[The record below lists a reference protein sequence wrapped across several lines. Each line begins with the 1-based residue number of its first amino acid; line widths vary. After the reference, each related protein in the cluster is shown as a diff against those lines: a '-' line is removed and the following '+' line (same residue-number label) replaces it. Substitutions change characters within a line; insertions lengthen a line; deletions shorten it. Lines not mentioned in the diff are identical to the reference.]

1 MIFFLILL
9 IRHSSK
15 VNGEE
20 IMSLLNK
27 ASMDGFEKALLARE
41 SEGGMDTYENL
52 KTKGRGLASKT
63 DSGIRSL
70 SVDIEDPASNLSVV
84 DRFGKY
90 KELTEKARANRGS
103 LIASNQSLK
112 EQIEATEQAEVT
124 GNTVYSFIAQ
134 QEQFRAN
141 AYPDGPNRYS
151 IGYGT
156 KSSKGKTITEKE
168 AYDLMVKEVNKAMN
182 TVEEFNNKY
191 SLKLTENQKDALTSF
206 TYNSGRQNLI
216 KLLAKGKRN
225 KDEIANS
232 LKLYNQQDGKVLQG
246 LVDRRE
252 AEFNLFTTGYE
263 Q

>member
-1 MIFFLILL
+1 
-9 IRHSSK
+9 
-15 VNGEE
+15 
-20 IMSLLNK
+20 
-27 ASMDGFEKALLARE
+27 MDGFEKALLARE
-41 SEGGMDTYENL
+41 SEGGIDTYENL
-52 KTKGRGLASKT
+52 RVRGRGLASKK
-63 DSGIRSL
+63 DSSIPSL
-70 SVDIEDPASNLSVV
+70 SVDVDDLNSNLNIV

-90 KELTEKARANRGS
+90 KKLTETAIEKRKNLA
-103 LIASNQSLK
+103 ASNKSLK
-112 EQIEATEQAEVT
+112 EQLIDLSPSAEAIEQAEVT

-134 QEQFRAN
+134 QEQFRAD

-156 KSSKGKTITEKE
+156 KSSKGETITEEK
-168 AYDLMVKEVNKAMN
+168 AYDLMVKEANKAMN
-182 TVEEFNNKY
+182 TVEEFNNRY
-191 SLKLTENQKDALTSF
+191 SLELTENQKDALTSF

-216 KLLAKGKRN
+216 KLLDEGKRN
-225 KDEIANS
+225 KDEIASS

>member
-1 MIFFLILL
+1 
-9 IRHSSK
+9 
-15 VNGEE
+15 
-20 IMSLLNK
+20 MSLLNK
-27 ASMDGFEKALLARE
+27 ASMDGFEKALLARG
-41 SEGGMDTYENL
+41 SEGGIDTYENL

-63 DSGIRSL
+63 GSGIRSL

-156 KSSKGKTITEKE
+156 KSSKGKTITKKE
-168 AYDLMVKEVNKAMN
+168 AYNLMVKEANVFKKN
-182 TVEEFNNKY
+182 VLEFNKKY
-191 SLKLTENQKDALTSF
+191 NTGLNDNQIDALTSF
-206 TYNSGRQNLI
+206 AYTTGRGGLI
-216 KLLAKGKRN
+216 SLFDGGNRN
-225 KDEIANS
+225 KDQIGEA